1 MNKTFLL
8 LLSLLISG
16 IAAAEAVEVKSYGHY
31 KKMIHMKNTDGVV
44 GLKMAIPKHNS
55 YAVGAIQDG
64 AGEITVLNGKIYLDY
79 GKDGMGNS
87 IHTIPPHEKA
97 VLLATSSVD
106 KWQSTKIKKPL
117 AKEDLFKAILSKAK
131 EMGLDV
137 KKPFPFLLE
146 GRFKDLQIHV
156 INGKNP
162 KFGGHG
168 SKEKMFHMAKQ
179 TKGHQAATIVGFY
192 SADDQG
198 TYTHPGESWHLH
210 AIIDDIGAHVDEI
223 HSGMN
228 VVLKLPMVKIH
239 DKRYSLGLD
248 EAEKAEFLAEM
259 RQMLTSIQQIM
270 TGIATKDKDMIIK
283 AARYSGNKMAR
294 ATPQSVKD
302 KTPVSFEQIG
312 GPTHMMFEELIIN
325 VEEMDL
331 NDQDDI
337 TDLAEFTGKLM
348 RNCLACH
355 AAFKVE

>member
-1 MNKTFLL
+1 
-8 LLSLLISG
+8 
-16 IAAAEAVEVKSYGHY
+16 
-31 KKMIHMKNTDGVV
+31 MKNTDGVV
-44 GLKMAIPKHNS
+44 GLKMAIPEKNS

-64 AGEITVLNGKIYLDY
+64 SGEITVLNGKVYLDY
-79 GKDGMGNS
+79 GNDGIGNS

-106 KWQSTKIKKPL
+106 KWQSAKIKKPL

-131 EMGLDV
+131 EMGLDTS
-137 KKPFPFLLE
+137 KPFPFLLE
-146 GRFKDLQIHV
+146 GRFKNLQIHV

-162 KFGGHG
+162 KFAGHG
-168 SKEKMFHMAKQ
+168 SKEKMFKMAKE
-179 TKGHQAATIVGFY
+179 TKSHQAATIVGFY

-210 AIIDDIGAHVDEI
+210 TIIDDIGAHVDEI
-223 HSGMN
+223 HSGMG
-228 VVLKLPMVKIH
+228 VTLKLPVVKIH

-248 EAEKAEFLAEM
+248 EAEKEEFLAEM
-259 RQMLTSIQQIM
+259 RQMLTTIQQIM
-270 TGIATKDKDMIIK
+270 TGIATKDKNMIIN
-283 AARYSGNKMAR
+283 AARYSGNRMAR

-331 NDQDDI
+331 DDQGDV
-337 TDLAEFTGKLM
+337 TDLAEFTAKLM

-355 AAFKVE
+355 AAFKVD

>member
-1 MNKTFLL
+1 MNKCILL
-8 LLSLLISG
+8 LLSFFISSTV
-16 IAAAEAVEVKSYGHY
+16 AAEEIEVKSYGHY

-44 GLKMAIPKHNS
+44 GLKKAISGKNS
-55 YAVGAIQDG
+55 YAVGAIQQG
-64 AGEITVLNGKIYLDY
+64 VGEITVLNGKIYLDY
-79 GKDGMGNS
+79 GKDGIGNS

-97 VLLATSSVD
+97 VLLAISNVEQ
-106 KWQSTKIKKPL
+106 WQSVKIKKPL
-117 AKEDLFKAILSKAK
+117 PKENLFKAILSKAK
-131 EMGLDV
+131 EQGLDIS
-137 KKPFPFLLE
+137 KPFPFLLE

-156 INGKNP
+156 INGQNP

-168 SKEKMFHMAKQ
+168 SKEKMFHMAKE
-179 TKGHQAATIVGFY
+179 TMGHQAATIVGFY

-210 AIIDDIGAHVDEI
+210 AVIDDIGAHVDDI

-228 VVLKLPMVKIH
+228 VTLKLPIVKIH

-248 EAEKAEFLAEM
+248 AEEKAEFLAEM
-259 RQMLTSIQQIM
+259 RQMLTTIQQIM
-270 TGIATKDKDMIIK
+270 TGIATKDKDMIIN

-331 NDQDDI
+331 DDLDDI
-337 TDLAEFTGKLM
+337 TDLAELTGKLM

>member
-1 MNKTFLL
+1 MSKSILL
-8 LLSLLISG
+8 LLSLIISG
-16 IAAAEAVEVKSYGHY
+16 TVAAEATEVKSYGHY
-31 KKMIHMKNTDGVV
+31 KKMIHMKNTDGIV
-44 GLKMAIPKHNS
+44 GLKMAIPEHNS

-64 AGEITVLNGKIYLDY
+64 TGEITVLNGKAYLDY
-79 GKDGMGNS
+79 GKDGIGSS

-97 VLLATSSVD
+97 VLLAVSNVD
-106 KWQSTKIKKPL
+106 KWQSTEIKKPL
-117 AKEDLFKAILSKAK
+117 PKEDLFKVILSKAN
-131 EMGLDV
+131 EMGLDTS
-137 KKPFPFLLE
+137 KPFPFLLE
-146 GRFKDLQIHV
+146 GRFKNLEIHV
-156 INGKNP
+156 INGQNP

-168 SKEKMFHMAKQ
+168 SKEKMFHMAKE

-210 AIIDDIGAHVDEI
+210 AIINDIGAHVDEI

-228 VVLKLPMVKIH
+228 VTLRLPVVKIH

-248 EAEKAEFLAEM
+248 EAEKEEFLAEM
-259 RQMLTSIQQIM
+259 RQMLTTIQQIM
-270 TGIATKDKDMIIK
+270 MGIATKDKDMIIK

-331 NDQDDI
+331 DDKDDV
-337 TDLAEFTGKLM
+337 TDLAEFTGRLM
-348 RNCLACH
+348 KNCLACH
-355 AAFKVE
+355 AAFKVD

>member
-1 MNKTFLL
+1 MKKSILL
-8 LLSLLISG
+8 LLSLFISG
-16 IAAAEAVEVKSYGHY
+16 AVVAEAIEVKSYGHY
-31 KKMIHMKNTDGVV
+31 KKMIYMKNTDGVV
-44 GLKMAIPKHNS
+44 GLKMAIPNHNS
-55 YAVGAIQDG
+55 YAVGAIQNG
-64 AGEITVLNGKIYLDY
+64 TGEITVLNGKVYLDY
-79 GKDGMGNS
+79 GNDGIGNS

-97 VLLATSSVD
+97 VLLAVSNVD

-117 AKEDLFKAILSKAK
+117 PKEDLFKVILSKAK
-131 EMGLDV
+131 EMGLDT

-156 INGKNP
+156 INGQNP

-168 SKEKMFHMAKQ
+168 SKEKMFHMAKE

-198 TYTHPGESWHLH
+198 AYTHPGESWHLH

-228 VVLKLPMVKIH
+228 VTLKLPIVKIH

-248 EAEKAEFLAEM
+248 EAEKEEFLAEM
-259 RQMLTSIQQIM
+259 RQMLTTIQQIM
-270 TGIATKDKDMIIK
+270 MGIATKDKDMIIK

-331 NDQDDI
+331 DDQDDV

-355 AAFKVE
+355 AAFKVD

>member
-1 MNKTFLL
+1 MNKYILL
-8 LLSLLISG
+8 LVSLFISSTV
-16 IAAAEAVEVKSYGHY
+16 AAEAIEVKSYGHY
-31 KKMIHMKNTDGVV
+31 KKMIHKKNTDGVV
-44 GLKMAIPKHNS
+44 GLEMAIPKKNS
-55 YAVGAIQDG
+55 YAVGAIQGG

-79 GKDGMGNS
+79 GQDGIGNS
-87 IHTIPPHEKA
+87 VHIIPPHEKA
-97 VLLATSSVD
+97 VLLATSTVD
-106 KWQSTKIKKPL
+106 KWQSAKIKKPL
-117 AKEDLFKAILSKAK
+117 PKGDLFKAILSKAK
-131 EMGLDV
+131 ELGLDTT
-137 KKPFPFLLE
+137 KPFPFLLE
-146 GRFKDLQIHV
+146 GRFKNLEIHV
-156 INGKNP
+156 INGQNP

-168 SKEKMFHMAKQ
+168 SKEKMFHMAKE

-210 AIIDDIGAHVDEI
+210 TIIDDIGAHVDEI
-223 HSGMN
+223 HSGMG
-228 VVLKLPMVKIH
+228 VTLKLPVVKVH

-248 EAEKAEFLAEM
+248 EAEKAEFLTEM
-259 RQMLTSIQQIM
+259 RQMLTTIQQIM

-283 AARYSGNKMAR
+283 AARYSGNQMAR

-331 NDQDDI
+331 DDKDDI

-355 AAFKVE
+355 AAFKVD